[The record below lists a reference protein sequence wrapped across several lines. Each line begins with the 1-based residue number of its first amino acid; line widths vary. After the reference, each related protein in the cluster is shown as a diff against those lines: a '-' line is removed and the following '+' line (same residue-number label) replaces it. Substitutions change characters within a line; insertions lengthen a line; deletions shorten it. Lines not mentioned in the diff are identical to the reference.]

1 MDILFAIAIAG
12 ALLILLWVAVR
23 RNVSDASR
31 AAEPDFEPCLPPRA
45 LMQRILSIEDVE
57 FAAVLQA
64 PGVLR
69 LLLEERR
76 RLALAWLRQTRR
88 EAGRLVERHVREA
101 RHAAGLRPAIE
112 IRLFA
117 HMTLFL
123 ATYQVLLAGVW
134 FWGPFRTRRY
144 LLWIR
149 GLSDLLSDYGGRM
162 ADLARAGSAPAP
174 RAASNI

>member
-1 MDILFAIAIAG
+1 MDILFAIAVAG

-23 RNVSDASR
+23 RNVSGSL

-57 FAAVLQA
+57 FAQMLPA
-64 PGVLR
+64 PRVLR
-69 LLLEERR
+69 LLVAERR
-76 RLALAWLRQTRR
+76 RLALGWLHQIRR
-88 EAGRLVERHVREA
+88 EAGRLVEMHVREA
-101 RHAAGLRPAIE
+101 RHAAGLRPATE

-134 FWGPFRTRRY
+134 FWGPFRTRGY
-144 LLWIR
+144 LRWIR
-149 GLSDLLSDYGGRM
+149 GLSDLVSDSGGRM

-174 RAASNI
+174 QSAANL